1 MKVNEF
7 FKSVKAK
14 PAAAKAGTKRGG
26 EDVEPE
32 TKKAKTGAKTGAKA
46 EPKAKAPAKT
56 APVATPALA
65 TPALAESLLASIP
78 DADLPDPDPNAP
90 ASNFAKFKAM
100 ESAKSTPAAYSGPLP
115 EGRPNCLAGLTI
127 VFTGQLPTLD
137 RSTLAELA
145 TRYGARVTGSISG
158 KTTLVVLGADA
169 GPLKV
174 KKIKLLGIKATTE
187 EGFLQ
192 LIAQSA
198 SDGGD
203 LEAAAKARAKREAEE
218 QKAIAEAVKMEQ
230 EEAAK
235 QALELTP
242 APNSQLWT
250 VKYAPTNVSQ
260 LCGNKGAVTKLTNWL
275 SNWFEYAKHDFKD
288 GGPDGMGTYRAVLI
302 SGPPGIGKTTAA
314 HLVAKLLGF
323 DVLEKN
329 ASDVRSKLLLNA
341 TVKLVLDNTLVVGYF
356 SAPQTPSAN
365 NKRFCLIM
373 DEVDGML
380 AGDHGGAGQLSAFCR
395 TTHMPIIL
403 ICNDKS
409 LPKMRTF
416 DKSAFDL
423 VFRRPDAQLMRARLM
438 TIAHREHI
446 KLDPNVIPQLVEATH
461 NDIRQIITLLL
472 TVLRTKSE
480 VGFGNGKEIAD
491 EWAKHVA
498 LKPFDIVGRLLAA
511 GLYGELLHTSLGDK
525 IDLYFNDMD
534 FTPLMVQE
542 NYLATRPS
550 RGSTKSAHLL
560 LVARAAD
567 LILQLDL
574 VNSLIRGLEQQW
586 LLLPFHAVML
596 LVRPGLLV
604 AGLVTRIEFAKWLGQ
619 NLRSLKF
626 SRMLQE
632 LQYHTTMRT
641 LVDKVGLRLD
651 YIPVLNTKLRQPLEQ
666 RQAEGIDDTIAMLDY
681 YYLSREDWDNMS
693 EMMTG
698 AKSKDKLTTATK
710 SAFTR
715 KYNKGTHP
723 VAIYHSANSVVQQT
737 KLKVDYDGV
746 VEDDTVKSEDEE
758 ETSDLLDLDKD
769 KLVKAV
775 KPKARGKA
783 GKVAKVV
790 KPKAK
795 AKK

>member
-14 PAAAKAGTKRGG
+14 PAAAKTGTKRGG
-26 EDVEPE
+26 ESLASE
-32 TKKAKTGAKTGAKA
+32 TKKAKVEEKTEVKA
-46 EPKAKAPAKT
+46 EAKAPAKA
-56 APVATPALA
+56 APVA

-78 DADLPDPDPNAP
+78 DADLPEPDPSAP
-90 ASNFAKFKAM
+90 AASFAKFKAM

-203 LEAAAKARAKREAEE
+203 LETAAKARAKREAEE

-235 QALELTP
+235 QKLELAP

-260 LCGNKGAVTKLTNWL
+260 LCGNKGAVTKLTTWL

-288 GGPDGMGTYRAVLI
+288 AGPDGMGTYRAVLI

-341 TVKLVLDNTLVVGYF
+341 TVKQVLDNTLVVGYF
-356 SAPQTPSAN
+356 SAPQTPSTN

-423 VFRRPDAQLMRARLM
+423 PFRRPDAQLMRARLM

-472 TVLRTKSE
+472 TVLRTKTE

-550 RGSTKSAHLL
+550 RGGSKSAHLL

-619 NLRSLKF
+619 NLKSLKF

-651 YIPVLNTKLRQPLEQ
+651 YLPVLNTKLRQPLEQ

-698 AKSKDKLTTATK
+698 TKPKDKLATATK

-723 VAIYHSANSVVQQT
+723 VAIYHSANSVVQQS

-758 ETSDLLDLDKD
+758 ETNDLLDLDKD

-775 KPKARGKA
+775 KPKARGK
-783 GKVAKVV
+783 VAK
-790 KPKAK
+790 PRAK